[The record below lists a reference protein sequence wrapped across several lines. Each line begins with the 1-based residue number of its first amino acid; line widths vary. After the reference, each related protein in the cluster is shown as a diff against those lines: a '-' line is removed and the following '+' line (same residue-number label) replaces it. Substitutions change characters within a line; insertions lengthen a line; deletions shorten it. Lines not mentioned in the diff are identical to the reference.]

1 MHFKK
6 LIICVSLLVGV
17 FSCKKEFE
25 NPNASTP
32 AEAVKTQDG
41 LVNMVVGM
49 KNRFAVNSAFGSGTV
64 FAALTTNGFTTYE
77 INAGPGGNLD
87 FNQLNQGFNAI
98 SSNNGVITDLWSNCL
113 QTNYLASIILE
124 NLPVI
129 QDQDIRNNVER
140 YALLY
145 KAMSIGTLVNFW
157 QKVPVETREQA
168 AFLDSSA
175 ALRVAIDLLNRVI
188 ALPNTANGTKLGP
201 EINLRNSALALSARY
216 HLMSGNY
223 DSAILRA
230 AAVDINPLSQ
240 AARSVFIYNN
250 QNVNPVF
257 FNGFN
262 SQFAYR
268 PDPLLGLDKSIFP
281 FGKDTLRLQFYTLDR
296 NPSPNVFASNWFKN
310 DSDSIP
316 LYLPGEM
323 LLIQAEAYVRKGDLV
338 NGKIF
343 LDRVLTKRPNQ
354 DAFRIGASLDP
365 YAGPMTLEAMLLE
378 IYRNRCVELY
388 MSGLKL
394 GDSRRFRRPGPGDAK
409 PERKRNYF
417 PYPQSEALGNSN
429 TPPNPDI

>member
-1 MHFKK
+1 MRLSHIISGVCILL
-6 LIICVSLLVGV
+6 LIVSCEKD
-17 FSCKKEFE
+17 FD

-32 AEAVKTQDG
+32 GGAVKTQDG

-49 KNRFAVNSAFGSGTV
+49 KNRFAVNSAFGNGTV
-64 FAALTTNGFTTYE
+64 FTSLTVNGLTTFE
-77 INAGPGGNLD
+77 LSAGPGGNLD
-87 FNQLNQGFNAI
+87 FNQLNQGQNAI
-98 SSNNGVITDLWSNCL
+98 TPNNGIITDLWSNCL
-113 QTNYLASIILE
+113 QTNYTASLILE
-124 NLPVI
+124 NLNGI
-129 QDQDIRNNVER
+129 EDTTIRNNVER

-145 KAMSIGTLVNFW
+145 KAMSIGTMVNFW
-157 QKVPVETREQA
+157 EKVPVETGDRA
-168 AFLDSSA
+168 VFLDSTA
-175 ALRVAIDLLNRVI
+175 ALQVAIGLLNRVI
-188 ALPNTANGTKLGP
+188 TLPDASNGSKLGP

-216 HLMSGNY
+216 HLMVGSY

-230 AAVDINPLSQ
+230 AAVDIHPARP

-250 QNVNPVF
+250 QNANPVF
-257 FNGFN
+257 LSGFN
-262 SQFAYR
+262 SQFSYR
-268 PDPLLGLDKSIFP
+268 PNTLMGLDRTVFP
-281 FGKDTLRLQFYTLDR
+281 FGEDTLRLQRYTVDQ
-296 NPSPNVFASNWFKN
+296 NPLQSFGSGFWNTDA
-310 DSDSIP
+310 DSIP
-316 LYLPGEM
+316 IYLPGEM

-343 LDRVLTKRPNQ
+343 LDRVLTKRPSQ

-365 YAGPMTLEAMLLE
+365 YAGPMTQEALLLE

-394 GDSRRFRRPGPGDAK
+394 ADSRRFRRPGPKDAR